1 MLAMSN
7 GSAAEI
13 SKPRPIRCFSPR
25 GRKPGTN
32 LAAGTFSLLNGL
44 IGDRGFPMIHLRYV
58 VVRREG
64 EWKIVQAG
72 RRHSGSYPSRRQA
85 LCAAIEYAEKDGQPG
100 RRVEVLVRE
109 EDGHFLTEWSFGR
122 DLHPDEATQPILT
135 PSR

>member
-1 MLAMSN
+1 MNAGDVERVSRRNFKALAN
-7 GSAAEI
+7 PLFFAARPQ
-13 SKPRPIRCFSPR
+13 PRNQPR
-25 GRKPGTN
+25 GGHVFLKR
-32 LAAGTFSLLNGL
+32 S
-44 IGDRGFPMIHLRYV
+44 DWRSRVPMNHLRYV